1 MKYVFEFM
9 KKIKYHLKKL
19 LIILFKKKEKLLNI
33 KISIY
38 IIYINKFTLSF
49 FLIFLQNMI

>member
-1 MKYVFEFM
+1 MKYVFEFL